1 MAIFCLHCF
10 TLSALSSVELRYLYS
25 TDVKRCRCFS
35 FFVACRCFI
44 SHIDREIHQT
54 AVSITTK
61 KICFFSVERQWVC
74 CRIFFSLKDI
84 FRLQKLHNLRLCLVR
99 VCCEDFALVIIQ
111 QFGSFFYEIWHENRD
126 KKIKKSNKYWVTT
139 STVISEL
146 NKLAC

>member
-1 MAIFCLHCF
+1 MLKAEFTVEFLLFFKPPTQLVNDVMAMAIFCLHCF

-61 KICFFSVERQWVC
+61 K
-74 CRIFFSLKDI
+74 
-84 FRLQKLHNLRLCLVR
+84 KLLFQC
-99 VCCEDFALVIIQ
+99 
-111 QFGSFFYEIWHENRD
+111 
-126 KKIKKSNKYWVTT
+126 
-139 STVISEL
+139 
-146 NKLAC
+146 